1 MTITK
6 DMSMADVLKANPQA
20 GEVMMKYGLHCV
32 GCPMTLMET
41 LEHGAKGH
49 GLSDKDLEKMLKEI
63 NSE

>member
-41 LEHGAKGH
+41 LEQGAKGH
-49 GLSDKDLEKMLKEI
+49 GLSDKDIEKMLEEI
-63 NSE
+63 NSG

>member
-6 DMSMADVLKANPQA
+6 DMSMAEVLKANSKA

-41 LEHGAKGH
+41 LEQGAKGH
-49 GLSDKDLEKMLKEI
+49 GLSDKDIEKMLEEI
-63 NSE
+63 NSG

>member
-32 GCPMTLMET
+32 GCPMTMMET
-41 LEHGAKGH
+41 LEQGAKGH
-49 GLSDKDLEKMLKEI
+49 GLSDKDIEKMLEEI

>member
-32 GCPMTLMET
+32 GCPMTMMET
-41 LEHGAKGH
+41 LEQGAKGH
-49 GLSDKDLEKMLKEI
+49 GLSDKDLEKMLEEI